1 MLTEKDLL
9 LDIISNVP
17 NNSKWY
23 ISKNSWDKIPFILK
37 NFDFNDEIDE
47 CVFEIEKDKLTILLN
62 IVENEELYNKIIRQ
76 FITDKRG
83 KIIMESFDVMAIT
96 ILGDSFPSKD
106 ILIDKY
112 FDTDV
117 SVE

>member
-1 MLTEKDLL
+1 
-9 LDIISNVP
+9 
-17 NNSKWY
+17 
-23 ISKNSWDKIPFILK
+23 
-37 NFDFNDEIDE
+37 
-47 CVFEIEKDKLTILLN
+47 
-62 IVENEELYNKIIRQ
+62 
-76 FITDKRG
+76 
-83 KIIMESFDVMAIT
+83 MESFDVMAIT